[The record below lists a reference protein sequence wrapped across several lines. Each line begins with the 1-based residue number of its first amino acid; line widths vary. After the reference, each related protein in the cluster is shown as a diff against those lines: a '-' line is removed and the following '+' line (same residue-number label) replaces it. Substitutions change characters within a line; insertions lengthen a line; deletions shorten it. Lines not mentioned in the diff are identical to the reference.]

1 MPDDGP
7 FTLQAYLA
15 GMAPDDLIRLELPSE
30 CRRLSLSDLLDRAF
44 PESPEERR
52 EIAAQF
58 DPGTCNYRAN
68 PDLPEI
74 YAVFLAVCDE
84 WRDWRCA
91 LRATSADGADVDLS
105 APVSS
110 LLTAGPGDSA
120 TSAEESSVHP
130 EPALAVHPE
139 PALTVHPEPVEGRT
153 DCLFLRLEQ
162 QYRALEY
169 AERHG
174 FWPDRWA
181 LLDWMRSLTALY
193 FLDKHEVALHP
204 GALPEPAFALRDALT
219 SLQSQ
224 GLIAATP
231 PENPPLPEE
240 EDQGEAVPGD
250 TAPYVITPLGRRFIA
265 GLLTE
270 TESLIDQY
278 DHYKDTVVDPLSL
291 PPHRGGIQGGAA
303 VEFDTGRGAD
313 LRVEAF
319 LADGLDPIRAVFL
332 LRLYDGAF
340 DHRLRD
346 WQDAI
351 EGEEFYEGILE
362 PVVNRDGATPE
373 AMEVVIESGLSWLEE
388 QQEQARREAA
398 EREILRR
405 AEGDLD

>member
-1 MPDDGP
+1 MPDEAP

-15 GMAPDDLIRLELPSE
+15 GMAPDNLIRLELPGE

-44 PESPEERR
+44 PESPEERQ

-58 DPGTCNYRAN
+58 DPGTCKYRAN

-74 YAVFLAVCDE
+74 YAVFLAACDE

-105 APVSS
+105 APVSRLVATDTDS
-110 LLTAGPGDSA
+110 PLLA
-120 TSAEESSVHP
+120 
-130 EPALAVHPE
+130 
-139 PALTVHPEPVEGRT
+139 
-153 DCLFLRLEQ
+153 LRLEQ

-169 AERHG
+169 AVRHG

-181 LLDWMRSLTALY
+181 LLYWMRSLTALY

-204 GALPEPAFALRDALT
+204 GSLPESAFALRDALA

-231 PENPPLPEE
+231 PENPSLPEG
-240 EDQGEAVPGD
+240 EDQDEDVPGD
-250 TAPYVITPLGRRFIA
+250 AAPYSITLLGRRFIA

-278 DHYKDTVVDPLSL
+278 DHYKDTVVDLD
-291 PPHRGGIQGGAA
+291 REAA
-303 VEFDTGRGAD
+303 EFDTGRGAD
-313 LRVEAF
+313 LRVAAF
-319 LADGLDPIRAVFL
+319 LAEGLDPIRAVFL

-373 AMEVVIESGLSWLEE
+373 AMELVIESGLSWLEE

-398 EREILRR
+398 EQEILRWV
-405 AEGDLD
+405 EGEGAP

>member
-1 MPDDGP
+1 MPDEGP

-15 GMAPDDLIRLELPSE
+15 GMAPDDLIRLELPPE
-30 CRRLSLSDLLDRAF
+30 CRNLSVSQLLDRAF

-58 DPGTCNYRAN
+58 DPGTSNYRAN

-74 YAVFLAVCDE
+74 YNVFLAACEE

-110 LLTAGPGDSA
+110 LVTAGPGDSA
-120 TSAEESSVHP
+120 PSAEESSVHP
-130 EPALAVHPE
+130 ESTLA
-139 PALTVHPEPVEGRT
+139 VHPEPVEGRT

-169 AERHG
+169 AVRHG

-193 FLDKHEVALHP
+193 FLDKHEFTLHP
-204 GALPEPAFALRDALT
+204 GSLSEPAFALRDALA
-219 SLQSQ
+219 SLLSQ

-231 PENPPLPEE
+231 SENTPLPGG
-240 EDQGEAVPGD
+240 EDQGEGVPSGA
-250 TAPYVITPLGRRFIA
+250 APYAITPLGRRFIA

-278 DHYKDTVVDPLSL
+278 DHYKDTVVDLD
-291 PPHRGGIQGGAA
+291 GETA
-303 VEFDTGRGAD
+303 EFNTGRGAD

-319 LADGLDPIRAVFL
+319 LAEGLNPVRAVFL
-332 LRLYDGAF
+332 LRLYDGTF

-362 PVVNRDGATPE
+362 PVVNRDRATPE
-373 AMEVVIESGLSWLEE
+373 AMELVIESGLSWLEE
-388 QQEQARREAA
+388 RQDRARREQA

-405 AEGDLD
+405 AEGETT

>member
-1 MPDDGP
+1 MLDEGP
-7 FTLQAYLA
+7 FTLQARLV
-15 GMAPDDLIRLELPSE
+15 GMAPDDLIRMELPSE
-30 CRRLSLSDLLDRAF
+30 YRRLSLSGLLDRAF
-44 PESPEERR
+44 PGSPEERR

-74 YAVFLAVCDE
+74 YAVFLAACDE

-91 LRATSADGADVDLS
+91 LRVTFADGADVDLS
-105 APVSS
+105 APVSRLVETDTDS
-110 LLTAGPGDSA
+110 PLLA
-120 TSAEESSVHP
+120 
-130 EPALAVHPE
+130 
-139 PALTVHPEPVEGRT
+139 
-153 DCLFLRLEQ
+153 LRLEQ

-169 AERHG
+169 AVRHG

-204 GALPEPAFALRDALT
+204 GSLPESAFALRDALA

-231 PENPPLPEE
+231 PENPSLPEG
-240 EDQGEAVPGD
+240 EDQDEDVPGD
-250 TAPYVITPLGRRFIA
+250 AAPYSITLLGRRFIA

-278 DHYKDTVVDPLSL
+278 DHYKDTVVDLD
-291 PPHRGGIQGGAA
+291 REAA
-303 VEFDTGRGAD
+303 EFDTGRGAD
-313 LRVEAF
+313 LRVAAF
-319 LADGLDPIRAVFL
+319 LAEGLDPIRAVFL

-373 AMEVVIESGLSWLEE
+373 AMELVIESGLSWLEE

-398 EREILRR
+398 EQEILRR
-405 AEGDLD
+405 VEGEGAP

>member
-1 MPDDGP
+1 MPDEGP

-15 GMAPDDLIRLELPSE
+15 GMAPDDLIRLEMPSE
-30 CRRLSLSDLLDRAF
+30 YRRLSLSDLLDRAF

-58 DPGTCNYRAN
+58 DPRTSNYRAN

-74 YAVFLAVCDE
+74 YNVFLAACEE

-110 LLTAGPGDSA
+110 LVTAGPGDSA
-120 TSAEESSVHP
+120 PSAEESSVHP
-130 EPALAVHPE
+130 ESTLA
-139 PALTVHPEPVEGRT
+139 VHPEPVEGRT

-169 AERHG
+169 AVRHG

-193 FLDKHEVALHP
+193 FLDKHEFTLHP
-204 GALPEPAFALRDALT
+204 GSLPEPAFALRDALA
-219 SLQSQ
+219 SLLSQ
-224 GLIAATP
+224 GLIAATL
-231 PENPPLPEE
+231 PENTPLPPGEG
-240 EDQGEAVPGD
+240 QGEGVPTGA
-250 TAPYVITPLGRRFIA
+250 APYAITPLGRRFIA

-291 PPHRGGIQGGAA
+291 PPHRGGIQGGASA
-303 VEFDTGRGAD
+303 EFNTGRGAD

-319 LADGLDPIRAVFL
+319 LAEGLNPVRAVFL

-373 AMEVVIESGLSWLEE
+373 AMELVIESGLSWLEE
-388 QQEQARREAA
+388 RQEQARREEA
-398 EREILRR
+398 EREIMRR
-405 AEGDLD
+405 SDGDLY

>member
-1 MPDDGP
+1 MPDEGP

-15 GMAPDDLIRLELPSE
+15 GMARDDLIRLELPGE

-44 PESPEERR
+44 PESPEERQ

-74 YAVFLAVCDE
+74 YAVFLAACDE

-91 LRATSADGADVDLS
+91 LRTTSADGADVDLT
-105 APVSS
+105 APVSG
-110 LLTAGPGDSA
+110 LLKTDTDS
-120 TSAEESSVHP
+120 P
-130 EPALAVHPE
+130 LLA
-139 PALTVHPEPVEGRT
+139 
-153 DCLFLRLEQ
+153 LRLEQ
-162 QYRALEY
+162 HYRALEY
-169 AERHG
+169 AVRHG

-193 FLDKHEVALHP
+193 FLDKHEVALHSV
-204 GALPEPAFALRDALT
+204 ALPEPAFVLRDALA

-231 PENPPLPEE
+231 PENPPLPEG
-240 EDQGEAVPGD
+240 EDQGEGIPGD
-250 TAPYVITPLGRRFIA
+250 AAPYAIIPLGRRFIA

-405 AEGDLD
+405 AEGETP

>member
-15 GMAPDDLIRLELPSE
+15 GMAPDDLIRLELPGK
-30 CRRLSLSDLLDRAF
+30 CRRLSLSGLLDRAF
-44 PESPEERR
+44 PASHEERQ

-58 DPGTCNYRAN
+58 DPGTGKYRAN

-74 YAVFLAVCDE
+74 YNVFLAACDE
-84 WRDWRCA
+84 WRDWRCS
-91 LRATSADGADVDLS
+91 LRVTSADGADVELS
-105 APVSS
+105 
-110 LLTAGPGDSA
+110 
-120 TSAEESSVHP
+120 SSVSGLVAVDTDSP
-130 EPALAVHPE
+130 LLA
-139 PALTVHPEPVEGRT
+139 
-153 DCLFLRLEQ
+153 LRLEQ

-169 AERHG
+169 AVRHG

-193 FLDKHEVALHP
+193 FLDKHEVPLHP
-204 GALPEPAFALRDALT
+204 SSLPESAFALRDALS

-224 GLIAATP
+224 GLIALTA
-231 PENPPLPEE
+231 PENPPSAEGDDGSE
-240 EDQGEAVPGD
+240 SVP
-250 TAPYVITPLGRRFIA
+250 TYSITPLGRRFIA

-278 DHYKDTVVDPLSL
+278 DHYKDTVVDLD
-291 PPHRGGIQGGAA
+291 GETA
-303 VEFDTGRGAD
+303 EFDTGRGVD

-319 LADGLDPIRAVFL
+319 LAEGLDPIRAVFL
-332 LRLYDGAF
+332 LRMYDGAF

-351 EGEEFYEGILE
+351 EGEVFYEGILE

-373 AMEVVIESGLSWLEE
+373 AMELVIESGLSWLEE
-388 QQEQARREAA
+388 QQEQARREEA

-405 AEGDLD
+405 AEDDLR

>member
-1 MPDDGP
+1 
-7 FTLQAYLA
+7 
-15 GMAPDDLIRLELPSE
+15 MAPEDFIRLEMPPE
-30 CRRLSLSDLLDRAF
+30 RRSLSVSQLLDRAF
-44 PESPEERR
+44 PESPEERQ

-58 DPGTCNYRAN
+58 DPGTGNYRAN

-91 LRATSADGADVDLS
+91 LRATSADGADVDLT
-105 APVSS
+105 APVSG
-110 LLTAGPGDSA
+110 LLKTDTDS
-120 TSAEESSVHP
+120 P
-130 EPALAVHPE
+130 LLA
-139 PALTVHPEPVEGRT
+139 
-153 DCLFLRLEQ
+153 LRLEQ

-169 AERHG
+169 AVRHG
-174 FWPDRWA
+174 FSSSRRE

-193 FLDKHEVALHP
+193 FLDKHEVTLDSLSLRGRVGV
-204 GALPEPAFALRDALT
+204 GASSHSAPALREALA

-224 GLIAATP
+224 ALIAATP
-231 PENPPLPEE
+231 PENPPLPEG
-240 EDQGEAVPGD
+240 EDQGVGVPGD
-250 TAPYVITPLGRRFIA
+250 TAPYAITPLGRRFIA

-278 DHYKDTVVDPLSL
+278 DHYKDTLVDPLSL
-291 PPHRGGIQGGAA
+291 PLHRGGIQGGAA
-303 VEFDTGRGAD
+303 VEFETGRGAD

-398 EREILRR
+398 ERDILRQ
-405 AEGDLD
+405 AEGETP